1 MKSYDVTIQIK
12 PLCLNLLMVL
22 FVCQNFTKFHKM
34 KFEHLVEFAF
44 LHNFAVKGLRK
55 SMEISLE
62 NLYVDI
68 RA

>member
-34 KFEHLVEFAF
+34 KFERLVEFAF